1 MKPTGQS
8 FFGMFA
14 GVLLFSLLF
23 TEIAIAAVH

>member
-1 MKPTGQS
+1 MTGQDL
-8 FFGMFA
+8 FGMFA